1 VTATVDELHV
11 EPLGLTPDLTID
23 TIRARGSVLEPVST
37 PKGPTWPIS

>member
-1 VTATVDELHV
+1 VTASVDDLHV

-23 TIRARGSVLEPVST
+23 TIRARGSVLEPAST